1 MFQDWR
7 RDRLTKR
14 VKPGDGRPLKRF
26 RWWQLLTRGL
36 MHLRIT
42 GEDGRPADYAVS
54 VGYLGDSKTGEV
66 VARLYLDGRLHAE
79 SKTPAV
85 FPVPGGVIEVATSA
99 FGLKRCHYVTEG
111 GAARQLVPDPRS
123 AEGRRARFDG
133 SHPVWSRWIGVI
145 SLILIAIGVVLV
157 LLELADRHSAGGREH
172 RGLRLARAAA
182 AVAHDHPR
190 GRSRGGQYRAGPAA
204 EVPVVP
210 GWCGGLRRGPCP

>member
-26 RWWQLLTRGL
+26 RWWQLLNRGL

-42 GEDGRPADYAVS
+42 GEDGRPVDYAVS
-54 VGYLGDSKTGEV
+54 VGYLGDAKTGEV
-66 VARLYLDGRLHAE
+66 MARLYLDGRLHAE

-85 FPVPGGVIEVATSA
+85 FPVLGGVIEVATSA
-99 FGLKRCHYVTEG
+99 FGLRRCHYVTED

-145 SLILIAIGVVLV
+145 SLILIGIGVVLV
-157 LLELADRHSAGGREH
+157 LLELAEQLTAIPPVAESIGTFVSPVQLPLWLTITLGAGAVAGSTERA
-172 RGLRLARAAA
+172 LRLRYRWYLDGAA
-182 AVAHDHPR
+182 
-190 GRSRGGQYRAGPAA
+190 G
-204 EVPVVP
+204 
-210 GWCGGLRRGPCP
+210 

>member
-66 VARLYLDGRLHAE
+66 MARLYLDGRLHAE

-157 LLELADRHSAGGREH
+157 LLELAERLTAIPPVAESIGAFVSPVQLPLWLTITLGAGAVAGSTERA
-172 RGLRLARAAA
+172 LRLRYRWYLDGAA
-182 AVAHDHPR
+182 
-190 GRSRGGQYRAGPAA
+190 G
-204 EVPVVP
+204 
-210 GWCGGLRRGPCP
+210 